1 MDLGGTVRA
10 DVKITKHVGLTL
22 GYSALYLK
30 LSDTVLQRTFEVKQ
44 TLHGPV
50 LGLGLYF

>member
-1 MDLGGTVRA
+1 M
-10 DVKITKHVGLTL
+10 
-22 GYSALYLK
+22 LYLK